1 MLFVGNFCRWP
12 KCEETFKSVEDLI
25 QHVEETHVP
34 KSDTPVLN
42 DSATIHLS
50 YISRYFTDEELE
62 KRRVERRLQSSQT
75 TLKTEDKRK
84 TELFKPAIEHSVSG
98 FTSKGFTELDNSNT
112 LRRSFSEEVV
122 EILGRTA
129 RETLVPGA
137 EKAYVCPVP
146 GCGKRYKNANGIK
159 YHAIHGHGAHNQVR
173 RQKFNASL
181 SGGPTLI
188 LFLALFGIY
197 CAWSV
202 RIKELLKSE
211 AVWPYKCEVSGCGRR
226 YKSSNGLRQHMIAT
240 HGPDI
245 KKIARIDASP
255 AEEEGA
261 RLPLNNGSAVPQ
273 GSEEPETSC
282 CSSCKTSND
291 LQSLPIASYRNG
303 ESIANITGSS
313 APVNL
318 TVETV

>member
-129 RETLVPGA
+129 RETLVPG
-137 EKAYVCPVP
+137 
-146 GCGKRYKNANGIK
+146 IF
-159 YHAIHGHGAHNQVR
+159 H
-173 RQKFNASL
+173 
-181 SGGPTLI
+181 
-188 LFLALFGIY
+188 
-197 CAWSV
+197 
-202 RIKELLKSE
+202 
-211 AVWPYKCEVSGCGRR
+211 
-226 YKSSNGLRQHMIAT
+226 
-240 HGPDI
+240 
-245 KKIARIDASP
+245 
-255 AEEEGA
+255 
-261 RLPLNNGSAVPQ
+261 
-273 GSEEPETSC
+273 
-282 CSSCKTSND
+282 
-291 LQSLPIASYRNG
+291 
-303 ESIANITGSS
+303 
-313 APVNL
+313 
-318 TVETV
+318 